1 MHVFGVA
8 MLKSGPKPKRKRP
21 TEDTGKLLLKAA
33 AAEFNQRGYDGTDTN
48 RIARRAGFAPQT
60 FYRWYQD
67 KEAIFI
73 EVYREWQSSEA
84 QAIGS
89 LLQVDADDAALVDA
103 CVGYHESYRK
113 FRRSLRQLSYE
124 RPRVRAARAESRRNR
139 SRSSSSGIRI
149 CMTTPSWPRRCF
161 RSSASPTRSP
171 KASSAICRYQT
182 ARREPNSRESFE
194 VCAVPRKSHNGLID
208 AW

>member
-1 MHVFGVA
+1 
-8 MLKSGPKPKRKRP
+8 MLKSAPKPKRKRP
-21 TEDTGKLLLKAA
+21 SDDTGKLLLKAA
-33 AAEFNQRGYDGTDTN
+33 AAEFNQRGFDGTDTN

-60 FYRWYQD
+60 FYRWYKD
-67 KEAIFI
+67 KEEIFI

-89 LLQVDADDAALVDA
+89 LLQVDADDAALVNA

-149 CMTTPSWPRRCF
+149 CMTMPSSPRRCF
-161 RSSASPTRSP
+161 RSSVSRTRSP
-171 KASSAICRYQT
+171 KASFVICHYRT
-182 ARREPNSRESFE
+182 AQRERNSRESFE
-194 VCAVPRKSHNGLID
+194 VCAVPRKAIMG
-208 AW
+208 

>member
-1 MHVFGVA
+1 LHVFGVA

-21 TEDTGKLLLKAA
+21 SADTGKLLLKAA
-33 AAEFNQRGYDGTDTN
+33 AAEFNQRGYDGTDSN

-60 FYRWYQD
+60 FYRWYKD
-67 KEAIFI
+67 KEEIFI

-124 RPRVRAARAESRRNR
+124 RPRVRAARAESRAKQVAFIQQWYPHLHDDAVVATALLQIERLSDALAEGEFRDLSLPDGAARAELARIIR
-139 SRSSSSGIRI
+139 SLRG
-149 CMTTPSWPRRCF
+149 
-161 RSSASPTRSP
+161 SAKKP
-171 KASSAICRYQT
+171 
-182 ARREPNSRESFE
+182 
-194 VCAVPRKSHNGLID
+194 
-208 AW
+208 